1 MHSPMPGD
9 HLIGSL
15 IIRSNQYW
23 HEHAVLTYAFHKL
36 LHPVIIQNLKWMILK
51 RKNLINADF

>member
-15 IIRSNQYW
+15 IIRTNQHR
-23 HEHAVLTYAFHKL
+23 HEHAVLTYALHQF